1 MSSAMSCEPR
11 MLAAGLGVVGWWCR
25 FAAFR
30 PAEPEV
36 WDLGGAARGPRGP
49 ARHRR
54 PSVAVLPSGKCCR
67 IFCGVPPGVPET
79 WFFCLH
85 PRARGNSAQ
94 FFAGRF
100 PRSGCERL
108 GVPLVTKGKCCP
120 IFRGAPGGGPR
131 GGILHPRA
139 MGNAAQFFAGRFFR
153 EWPRVIGRSLSD

>member
-1 MSSAMSCEPR
+1 

-36 WDLGGAARGPRGP
+36 WDLVGAVRGPRGP

-54 PSVAVLPSGKCCR
+54 PSVAVLPRGKCCR
-67 IFCGVPPGVPET
+67 IFCGVPPVVPET
-79 WFFCLH
+79 LGFLH
-85 PRARGNSAQ
+85 PRARGNAAQ

-100 PRSGCERL
+100 SGSGRELL

-120 IFRGAPGGGPR
+120 IFRGAPGECLESAVFYPTAQGEMLPIFFWHSR
-131 GGILHPRA
+131 GWVEASPSRP
-139 MGNAAQFFAGRFFR
+139 N
-153 EWPRVIGRSLSD
+153 S